1 MNTAMR
7 VAHRIAAGSFLL
19 ALAAVGFQG
28 GAQLIR
34 EGKLEEALAAY
45 RAEAEA
51 SPKSIAANNG
61 AGVVLDLMGR
71 YPEAQRYFAQA
82 IKAART
88 PLERATAQRAMAI
101 SHGFAGDCKGAE
113 KYETSAFEFYLG
125 TGDFYNAGE
134 VADELGRL
142 CLDAGDL
149 TRASEWYWKGH
160 DTGLEEP
167 NIGQDRKDLWKF
179 RVTHAQARIAA
190 RRGKAEEARKHVMA
204 ARALLDKGTN
214 PAQEEIFSVPGGI
227 CGFLRRRLS
236 GGAGRLAARVGD
248 RSIYSVHD
256 RADLRSNGRPG
267 TGAGVLPQG
276 REQHGS

>member
-1 MNTAMR
+1 MITAMR
-7 VAHRIAAGSFLL
+7 AARRIAGASILL
-19 ALAAVGFQG
+19 ALSAAGFQTG
-28 GAQLIR
+28 PQLIR
-34 EGKLEEALAAY
+34 EGKLDAALAAY

-51 SPKSIAANNG
+51 DPKSIAANNG

-125 TGDFYNAGE
+125 TSDFYNAGE

-149 TRASEWYWKGH
+149 NRASEWYWRGH
-160 DTGLEEP
+160 DTGL
-167 NIGQDRKDLWKF
+167 Q
-179 RVTHAQARIAA
+179 
-190 RRGKAEEARKHVMA
+190 
-204 ARALLDKGTN
+204 
-214 PAQEEIFSVPGGI
+214 
-227 CGFLRRRLS
+227 
-236 GGAGRLAARVGD
+236 
-248 RSIYSVHD
+248 
-256 RADLRSNGRPG
+256 
-267 TGAGVLPQG
+267 
-276 REQHGS
+276 